1 MNCRDATEFLTDYL
15 GGDLPADPRR
25 EFESH
30 LGRCP
35 DCRTFLA
42 QYQITVKAGKRA
54 CGQDDGDAATA
65 FPEDLLKAIMAAI
78 QAQKP

>member
-1 MNCRDATEFLTDYL
+1 MNCRDATDFLTDYL
-15 GGDLPADPRR
+15 TGELPADPRQ

-30 LGRCP
+30 LARCP

-42 QYQITVKAGKRA
+42 QYKITVRAGKDA
-54 CGQDDGDAATA
+54 CGQKDGDAATA

-78 QAQKP
+78 KTQRP